1 MYYKYRLFLGQCTYM
16 LTPDGSTSYTAQNAS
31 SSASCVETSCNGAK
45 LCSRRST
52 VTRRDAVEDEQLSE
66 SAVRKDQPSASR
78 GMMFRRMRAT
88 WETFH
93 PHLKNQIIYG
103 DTACKTRHP
112 TLSSI

>member
-1 MYYKYRLFLGQCTYM
+1 MYKYRLFLGQCTHTC
-16 LTPDGSTSYTAQNAS
+16 LPPDGSTGYRAQNAGS
-31 SSASCVETSCNGAK
+31 PASCESCNGAK

-66 SAVRKDQPSASR
+66 SAVRKDQPSALR

-93 PHLKNQIIYG
+93 LHLKNQIISY
-103 DTACKTRHP
+103 
-112 TLSSI
+112 